1 MSDGSTSSG
10 TDPYEALRDLPP
22 SCKLVYKTLEYEG
35 PMTQEALLEA
45 SKLSA
50 RTVRYAIRSLEESD
64 LVATEVYLPDARQRI
79 YRLRDRDE
87 RA

>member
-1 MSDGSTSSG
+1 MSECSSASE
-10 TDPYEALRDLPP
+10 TDPYERLLELPP

-50 RTVRYAIRSLEESD
+50 RTVRYALRALEEAD
-64 LVATEVYLPDARQRI
+64 IVAAEVYLPDARQRV
-79 YRLRDRDE
+79 YRLRDHDDRE
-87 RA
+87 